1 MFIHQTVRRNRS
13 EFKIVSIRIEFKT
26 GWNPDK
32 ISILSY
38 AGPDRSI
45 SIDAIQKAERLKSR
59 RYRNRRLGDYL
70 KEFQLSE
77 GRGTGIPT
85 IQDELRRNGSGP
97 AVIEI
102 PCREGFGDRV
112 LIGDDFIYSDDDK
125 INDKIK
131 SILLRI
137 SELGIAIRKDLHDAI
152 KISTLSID
160 RILKQFVSEELNLI
174 EYQGSCKTGEYVLTE
189 KGKAFVKSIKD

>member
-1 MFIHQTVRRNRS
+1 M
-13 EFKIVSIRIEFKT
+13 
-26 GWNPDK
+26 
-32 ISILSY
+32 
-38 AGPDRSI
+38 
-45 SIDAIQKAERLKSR
+45 
-59 RYRNRRLGDYL
+59 
-70 KEFQLSE
+70 
-77 GRGTGIPT
+77 
-85 IQDELRRNGSGP
+85 
-97 AVIEI
+97 IEI

-160 RILKQFVSEELNLI
+160 RILKQFVSEELSLI